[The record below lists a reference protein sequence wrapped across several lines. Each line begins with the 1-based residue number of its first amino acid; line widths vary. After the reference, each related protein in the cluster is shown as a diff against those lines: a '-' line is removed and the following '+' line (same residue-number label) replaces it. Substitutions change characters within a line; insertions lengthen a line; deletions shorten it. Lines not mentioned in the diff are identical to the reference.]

1 MKKNTKKMRP
11 INEIIVHCTGTIP
24 SESTT
29 VEAVRKYHMEHNGWK
44 DIGYHY
50 LIYID
55 GSIHAGRP
63 IDQKGAHCKNHN
75 EGTVG
80 ICYVGGL
87 LPNKKPFDT
96 RTNAQKTALR
106 ELVTA
111 LKICFP
117 TIKKVSGH
125 HDYDNKACPCF
136 DAKAEYNSLVKD

>member
-1 MKKNTKKMRP
+1 MRKL
-11 INEIIVHCTGTIP
+11 NEIIVHCTGTIP

-29 VEAVRKYHMEHNGWK
+29 VEAVRKYHVEHIGWK

-50 LIYID
+50 LIYLD

-87 LPNKKPFDT
+87 VAKNKAGDT
-96 RTNAQKTALR
+96 RTPMQKTALR
-106 ELVTA
+106 NLIRA
-111 LKICFP
+111 LKVCFP

-125 HDYDNKACPCF
+125 RDYDNKACPCF
-136 DAKAEYNSLVKD
+136 NANDEYGGLVKD

>member
-1 MKKNTKKMRP
+1 MKNKTNMRKL
-11 INEIIVHCTGTIP
+11 NEIIVHCTGTIP

-29 VEAVRKYHMEHNGWK
+29 VEAVRKYHMERNGWK

-50 LIYID
+50 LIYLD

-87 LPNKKPFDT
+87 VAKNKTGDT
-96 RTNAQKTALR
+96 RTPMQKVALR
-106 ELVTA
+106 NLIRA
-111 LKICFP
+111 LKVCFP

-125 HDYDNKACPCF
+125 SDYDNKACPCF
-136 DAKAEYNSLVKD
+136 DAKDEYNELIKD

>member
-1 MKKNTKKMRP
+1 MRKLT
-11 INEIIVHCTGTIP
+11 EIIVHCTGTIP

-50 LIYID
+50 LVYLD

-87 LPNKKPFDT
+87 VAKNKAGDT
-96 RTNAQKTALR
+96 RTPMQKIALR
-106 ELVTA
+106 NLIRA
-111 LKICFP
+111 LKVCFP

-125 HDYDNKACPCF
+125 RDYGNKACPCF
-136 DAKAEYNSLVKD
+136 NANDEYGGLVKD

>member
-1 MKKNTKKMRP
+1 MRK

-29 VEAVRKYHMEHNGWK
+29 VETVRRYHVEHNGWQ

-50 LIYID
+50 LIYLD

-75 EGTVG
+75 ENTIG

-87 LPNKKPFDT
+87 VAKNKAGDT
-96 RTNAQKTALR
+96 RTLKQRIALR
-106 ELVTA
+106 DLIHA
-111 LKICFP
+111 LKVCFP
-117 TIKKVSGH
+117 GITKVSGH
-125 HDYDNKACPCF
+125 RDYANKACPCF
-136 DAKAEYNSLVKD
+136 DARAEYGGLVKD